1 MVATQLATLMP
12 PMSTSPLPQIEDLD
26 LVQMTRANV
35 LILGGDRPATLR
47 VLDEIRPHLEPVMYW
62 RAGERLRLPM
72 ASRRGTLVLDGLDA
86 MTIDDQCR
94 LLEWLDDTTRATR
107 VVSTAKPSL
116 LDRIDAGMFFEQLY
130 YRLNT
135 ICLDIH

>member
-1 MVATQLATLMP
+1 MVATQLATLTP

-26 LVQMTRANV
+26 LVRMTRANV
-35 LILGGDRPATLR
+35 LILGGPRSTALQ

-62 RAGERLRLPM
+62 RAGERLRLPI

-86 MTIDDQCR
+86 MTLDDQSR
-94 LLEWLDDTTRATR
+94 LLEWLGDTGRATR
-107 VVSTAKPSL
+107 VVSTAKASL
-116 LDRIDAGMFFEQLY
+116 LERIETGMFFEQLY

-135 ICLDIH
+135 LCLDIR